1 MNIHQLSLTHD
12 ALQDRLLLRINTTSQ
27 EEFRLWLTR
36 RLALGLQPHLERL
49 SLEAMVPPATAETP
63 LANEQTRHMLAEFR
77 QQDNLSK
84 ADFSTPYAQA
94 DHLPL
99 GAEPLLITDVQM
111 TPQSDGTLVIGFQEK
126 VGEPP
131 HRGFQARVKADLI
144 VGLLHLMRDA
154 MTKADWQTAEQT
166 PTTPEV
172 PPPPARGYL
181 N

>member
-1 MNIHQLSLTHD
+1 
-12 ALQDRLLLRINTTSQ
+12 
-27 EEFRLWLTR
+27 
-36 RLALGLQPHLERL
+36 
-49 SLEAMVPPATAETP
+49 
-63 LANEQTRHMLAEFR
+63 
-77 QQDNLSK
+77 
-84 ADFSTPYAQA
+84 
-94 DHLPL
+94 
-99 GAEPLLITDVQM
+99 LITDVQM